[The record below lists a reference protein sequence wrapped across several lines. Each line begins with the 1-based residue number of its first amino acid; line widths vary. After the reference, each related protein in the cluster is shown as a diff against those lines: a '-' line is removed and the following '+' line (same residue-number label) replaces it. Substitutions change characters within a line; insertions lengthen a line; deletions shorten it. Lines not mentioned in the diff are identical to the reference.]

1 MKRGKIAPRIRSNR
15 KSYTRFRLVPN
26 DLGWPWSVV
35 MHFVSKHV
43 RLSSEL
49 TVKIWMKIQDRSIH
63 CQRRR
68 CRRCS
73 QMTLLSGNIRFVPIF
88 EGFLGEGVS
97 NDSGQS
103 KTWILRLSRLCLLHV
118 KKWCQRY
125 YIVAYYL
132 IPCRLSTNPEMS
144 LNDSEWS
151 LAYTLQYCDLH
162 LSNYFFSLISSLR
175 YSMFTHGAWPA

>member
-1 MKRGKIAPRIRSNR
+1 MTLKCRYALRFK
-15 KSYTRFRLVPN
+15 TRA
-26 DLGWPWSVV
+26 S
-35 MHFVSKHV
+35 FVGAHCEN
-43 RLSSEL
+43 LNED
-49 TVKIWMKIQDRSIH
+49 TIH

-88 EGFLGEGVS
+88 EGFLGEGAS

-103 KTWILRLSRLCLLHV
+103 KTWIWRLSRLRLLHV

-162 LSNYFFSLISSLR
+162 LSNYFFSLISSCTVCLR
-175 YSMFTHGAWPA
+175 TARDLHRGAGSGV